1 METKEHIMKKQQK
14 GFTLIEL
21 MIVVA
26 IIGILAAIAIP
37 SYQDY
42 IKRSKVS
49 ELLNVASAAKTSIS
63 EYFITNGTLPAD
75 RTAAGFSD
83 VSTKYVAGMDWG
95 GTYLAIN
102 GTGDVSDVA
111 IKLKPTDMGSG
122 NIDWKCSAISGTQYV
137 PASCRP

>member
-1 METKEHIMKKQQK
+1 MKKQQK

-63 EYFITNGTLPAD
+63 EYFITNGQLPDD
-75 RTAAGFSD
+75 RTTAGFSN
-83 VSTKYVAGMDWG
+83 VSTKYVSGMTWASTGADKG
-95 GTYLAIN
+95 LMISGK
-102 GTGDVSDVA
+102 GDVSDVVVR
-111 IKLKPTDMGSG
+111 LVPTAMTKG
-122 NIDWKCSAISGTQYV
+122 NIDWKCTAKQGTQYV
-137 PASCRP
+137 PASCRQ